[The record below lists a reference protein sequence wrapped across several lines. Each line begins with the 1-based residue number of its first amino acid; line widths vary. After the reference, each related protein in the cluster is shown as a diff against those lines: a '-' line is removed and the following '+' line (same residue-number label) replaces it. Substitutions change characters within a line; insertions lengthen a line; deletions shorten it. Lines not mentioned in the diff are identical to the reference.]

1 MKKLLMVMVAV
12 ACAFHVFAQGNIA
25 SMRESARKFLAAG
38 DIDNAL
44 LVLNQAYEADKD
56 NTDVQKDLVLTYH
69 YKKDYTKALEYV
81 KLLLKRPDVD
91 VQSYQLGG
99 MIYKALENPKTAEKT
114 YKEGLKKFPN
124 SGPLYSEYGELQEQL
139 RNKNE
144 SIKLWKKGMQ
154 VAPSYAGNYY
164 NAALY
169 YFNNTDDKIWAIL
182 YGEIYANMDG
192 LSPRANI
199 IKRLVL
205 DAYKQKL
212 FASHD
217 LNKDAATIKNEFAKA
232 VVETFARQSG
242 ITAQGLNPET
252 LAMIRTRFILDWNNT
267 FAKKFPFRLFE
278 YHQQLMKEGLF
289 DAYNQWMFGPVDNL
303 AAFENWVNTN
313 KEVYDKFTYFHTS
326 RVFKMPEG
334 QVYSAN

>member
-1 MKKLLMVMVAV
+1 MKKLLLAIVAL
-12 ACAFHVFAQGNIA
+12 ACSILVFAQGDIA
-25 SMRESARKFLAAG
+25 SMRESARKFLVAG

-44 LVLNQAYEADKD
+44 LVLNRAYEADKN
-56 NTDVQKDLVLTYH
+56 NTDVLKDLVLTNH
-69 YKKDYTKALEYV
+69 YKKDYNKALEYV
-81 KLLLKRPDVD
+81 KPLIGRADAD
-91 VQSYQLGG
+91 VQSYQLAG

-114 YKEGLKKFPN
+114 YKEALKKFPN

-139 RNKNE
+139 RKTGE
-144 SIKLWKKGMQ
+144 SIKLWEKGMQ
-154 VAPSYAGNYY
+154 AAPSYAGNYY

-169 YFNNTDDKIWAIL
+169 YFNTTDDKIWAIV

-217 LNKDAATIKNEFAKA
+217 LAKEAASVKNPFARA
-232 VVETFARQSG
+232 VMETFAKQSG

-252 LAMIRTRFILDWNNT
+252 LAMIRTRFILDWNNS
-267 FAKKFPFRLFE
+267 FAKKIPFRLFE

-289 DAYNQWMFGPVDNL
+289 DAYNQWMFGPVDNV

-313 KEVYDKFTYFHTS
+313 KEIYDKFTQFHTS

-334 QVYSAN
+334 QVYSVK